1 MTVRYAPLAP
11 MSPFEN
17 RTSSDVHKMKSLL
30 LENYQSMYDKMHQMT
45 AEKKR
50 IEKMI
55 EELKIS
61 LFRTDVYIE
70 DFK

>member
-1 MTVRYAPLAP
+1 MNGEYQA
-11 MSPFEN
+11 
-17 RTSSDVHKMKSLL
+17 DVLKMKTLL

-50 IEKMI
+50 IGKMI
-55 EELKIS
+55 EELKVS
-61 LFRTDVYIE
+61 LFNTDVYIE